1 MNRWLKVAL
10 QAVIAIA
17 VPIVLVV
24 MPIRVLMHPRW
35 VLFEYARPNFP
46 SDYFGF
52 STQERTRL
60 AITGIESI
68 IGPRGVVVLQ
78 EARLADG
85 SPAFNEREIGHM
97 QDVRVV
103 TSRLYL
109 AQRMLFLAA
118 AIAVIALMGSGEAR
132 AAAPTALL
140 TGAGVTVVSL
150 VALVAFVLAGFDTF
164 FTAFH
169 RVFFSGDTWLF
180 NFSDT
185 LIRLYPPQF
194 WFDAATVIGVT
205 SIVEAIVLGVAARWW
220 GRSVH

>member
-1 MNRWLKVAL
+1 
-10 QAVIAIA
+10 
-17 VPIVLVV
+17 
-24 MPIRVLMHPRW
+24 MPIRGLMHPRW

-46 SDYFGF
+46 DDDFGF

-68 IGPRGVVVLQ
+68 VGPRGVVVLQ
-78 EARLADG
+78 EARLEDG

-103 TSRLYL
+103 TSRIYL

-118 AIAVIALMGSGEAR
+118 VIALVASGEAR

-140 TGAGVTVVSL
+140 TGAGVTVVLL
-150 VALVAFVLAGFDTF
+150 VALVAFVLTGFDTF

-205 SIVEAIVLGVAARWW
+205 SIVEAIVLGVAAWWW

>member
-1 MNRWLKVAL
+1 MNRWLKVVL
-10 QAVIAIA
+10 QAVIVVA

-24 MPIRVLMHPRW
+24 MPIRGLMHPRW

-46 SDYFGF
+46 ADYFGF

-68 IGPRGVVVLQ
+68 IGPRGIVVLQ
-78 EARLADG
+78 EARLEDG
-85 SPAFNEREIGHM
+85 SPAFNAREVSHM
-97 QDVRVV
+97 LDVRVV
-103 TSRLYL
+103 TRNIYL
-109 AQRMLFLAA
+109 AQGVLLIAA
-118 AIAVIALMGSGEAR
+118 TVAVIALAR
-132 AAAPTALL
+132 QHETRVAAPASLL
-140 TGAGVTVVSL
+140 TGAIATVVLL
-150 VALVAFVLAGFDTF
+150 VALIIFVFTGFDTF

-205 SIVEAIVLGVAARWW
+205 SIVEAVVLGVAAWWW

>member
-10 QAVIAIA
+10 QTVIVIA

-46 SDYFGF
+46 GDYFGF
-52 STQERTRL
+52 STQERMRL

-78 EARLADG
+78 EAKLSDG
-85 SPAFNEREIGHM
+85 SPAFNDREVGHM
-97 QDVRVV
+97 QDVRWVTGNIYFAQAVLFIAAVV
-103 TSRLYL
+103 AVVAL
-109 AQRMLFLAA
+109 ARGKAQMAA
-118 AIAVIALMGSGEAR
+118 AS
-132 AAAPTALL
+132 ALL
-140 TGAGVTVVSL
+140 TGAMVTVALL
-150 VALVAFVLAGFDTF
+150 VTLVVFVFTGFDTF

-169 RVFFSGDTWLF
+169 RIFFSGDTWLF
-180 NFSDT
+180 NYTDT
-185 LIRLYPPQF
+185 LIRTYPVQF

-205 SIVEAIVLGVAARWW
+205 SIVEAIVLGVAAWWW